1 MGRRLGL
8 PIAAPPRSP
17 WRRVLRTL
25 NEWALS
31 DALRHTASTPGRG
44 PCVRRRD
51 LLLIVPM
58 PMTGVVAAGTILPGG
73 PHPLAWVGLAVSVLA
88 IVAFFAI
95 QRIRP
100 S

>member
-1 MGRRLGL
+1 M
-8 PIAAPPRSP
+8 
-17 WRRVLRTL
+17 
-25 NEWALS
+25 
-31 DALRHTASTPGRG
+31 
-44 PCVRRRD
+44 RRRD